1 MMITG
6 IPGLPSIHSNFR
18 PRQRA
23 PWRAGRRASW
33 RAGRVL
39 LLLAAATV
47 PTAMTVA
54 TAVAAPQAVA
64 APKAVAPPKA
74 VTVPTAVAP
83 PKTVAPPKAEAGAAG
98 PLSAPPPQPGPVGS
112 LVVELAKQR
121 ITDFD
126 RNRKMLYRQLV
137 STGLPASPTPKGDF
151 YVKTKYK
158 KTQMTG
164 RDYQIPVVENVMCL
178 GGDGLPPDSIC
189 VHPAPWQEAAGQ
201 AFGVRRSHG
210 CIRTSSATARWL
222 FGHTDVGTPV
232 TIKN

>member
-1 MMITG
+1 MVCIAMMIPG
-6 IPGLPSIHSNFR
+6 IPGLPRFR
-18 PRQRA
+18 TYFAPRQRP
-23 PWRAGRRASW
+23 PWRASW
-33 RAGRVL
+33 VL

-47 PTAMTVA
+47 PTAVPTAVA
-54 TAVAAPQAVA
+54 TAVATVVA
-64 APKAVAPPKA
+64 TP
-74 VTVPTAVAP
+74 
-83 PKTVAPPKAEAGAAG
+83 AGAAE
-98 PLSAPPPQPGPVGS
+98 PLSAPPPLPGPVGS

-121 ITDFD
+121 ITAFD
-126 RNRKMLYRQLV
+126 RNHQMLYRQLV

-151 YVKTKYK
+151 YVKAKYK

-164 RDYQIPVVENVMCL
+164 RDYQIPAVENVMCL

-222 FGHTDVGTPV
+222 FGHTDIGTPV
-232 TIKN
+232 TIQN

>member
-1 MMITG
+1 
-6 IPGLPSIHSNFR
+6 
-18 PRQRA
+18 
-23 PWRAGRRASW
+23 
-33 RAGRVL
+33 
-39 LLLAAATV
+39 
-47 PTAMTVA
+47 
-54 TAVAAPQAVA
+54 
-64 APKAVAPPKA
+64 
-74 VTVPTAVAP
+74 
-83 PKTVAPPKAEAGAAG
+83 
-98 PLSAPPPQPGPVGS
+98 VGS

-121 ITDFD
+121 ITAFD

-151 YVKTKYK
+151 SVNTKYK

-210 CIRTSSATARWL
+210 CIRTSSATALWL

-232 TIKN
+232 TIQN

>member
-1 MMITG
+1 MSRD
-6 IPGLPSIHSNFR
+6 IPGLPRFR
-18 PRQRA
+18 TFFGPRQRA
-23 PWRAGRRASW
+23 PWRAG
-33 RAGRVL
+33 GLL

-47 PTAMTVA
+47 PTA
-54 TAVAAPQAVA
+54 VAAP
-64 APKAVAPPKA
+64 
-74 VTVPTAVAP
+74 
-83 PKTVAPPKAEAGAAG
+83 AAG
-98 PLSAPPPQPGPVGS
+98 PLTAPPPPPGPVGS

-121 ITDFD
+121 ITAFD
-126 RNRKMLYRQLV
+126 RNHQMLYRQLV
-137 STGLPASPTPKGDF
+137 STGLAASPTPKGDF
-151 YVKTKYK
+151 HVKAKYK
-158 KTQMTG
+158 KTKMTG

-232 TIKN
+232 TIQN

>member
-1 MMITG
+1 MVRTAMMIPG
-6 IPGLPSIHSNFR
+6 IPGLPCFR
-18 PRQRA
+18 PCGGPIQGA
-23 PWRAGRRASW
+23 HWRAQRRPGW
-33 RAGRVL
+33 VL
-39 LLLAAATV
+39 LLLVAAT
-47 PTAMTVA
+47 
-54 TAVAAPQAVA
+54 AP
-64 APKAVAPPKA
+64 
-74 VTVPTAVAP
+74 
-83 PKTVAPPKAEAGAAG
+83 AGTAG
-98 PLSAPPPQPGPVGS
+98 PLIAPPPLPGPVGS

-121 ITDFD
+121 ITAFD
-126 RNRKMLYRQLV
+126 RNHQMLYRQLV

-151 YVKTKYK
+151 YVKSKYK
-158 KTQMTG
+158 KTKMTG

-232 TIKN
+232 TIRN

>member
-1 MMITG
+1 MVCFAMMIPG
-6 IPGLPSIHSNFR
+6 IPGLPCLRSFFG

-23 PWRAGRRASW
+23 PWRAGW
-33 RAGRVL
+33 VL

-47 PTAMTVA
+47 PTAVA
-54 TAVAAPQAVA
+54 VPMAVAVPTAVAAP
-64 APKAVAPPKA
+64 
-74 VTVPTAVAP
+74 
-83 PKTVAPPKAEAGAAG
+83 AGAAE
-98 PLSAPPPQPGPVGS
+98 PLSAPPPLPGPVGS

-121 ITDFD
+121 ITAFD
-126 RNRKMLYRQLV
+126 RNHQMLYRQLV
-137 STGLPASPTPKGDF
+137 STGVAASPTPKGDF
-151 YVKTKYK
+151 YVKAKYK
-158 KTQMTG
+158 KTKMTG

-232 TIKN
+232 TIQN

>member
-1 MMITG
+1 MVCFAMMIPG
-6 IPGLPSIHSNFR
+6 IPGLPCLRSFFG

-23 PWRAGRRASW
+23 PWRAGW
-33 RAGRVL
+33 VL

-47 PTAMTVA
+47 PTA
-54 TAVAAPQAVA
+54 VAAPMAVA
-64 APKAVAPPKA
+64 VPKAVA
-74 VTVPTAVAP
+74 VPARTA
-83 PKTVAPPKAEAGAAG
+83 E
-98 PLSAPPPQPGPVGS
+98 PLSAPPPLPGPVGS

-121 ITDFD
+121 ITAFD
-126 RNRKMLYRQLV
+126 RNHQMLYRQLV

-151 YVKTKYK
+151 YVKAKYK
-158 KTQMTG
+158 KTKMTG

-178 GGDGLPPDSIC
+178 GGEGLPLDSIC

-232 TIKN
+232 TIQN

>member
-1 MMITG
+1 MVCFAMMIRG
-6 IPGLPSIHSNFR
+6 IPGLPCFYTFFA
-18 PRQRA
+18 PRQRI
-23 PWRAGRRASW
+23 PWRAGW
-33 RAGRVL
+33 VL

-47 PTAMTVA
+47 PTAVA
-54 TAVAAPQAVA
+54 LPPAVA
-64 APKAVAPPKA
+64 
-74 VTVPTAVAP
+74 VP
-83 PKTVAPPKAEAGAAG
+83 AGAAE
-98 PLSAPPPQPGPVGS
+98 PLSAPPPLPGPVGS

-121 ITDFD
+121 ITAFD
-126 RNRKMLYRQLV
+126 RNHQMLYRQLV
-137 STGLPASPTPKGDF
+137 STGLAASPTPKGDF
-151 YVKTKYK
+151 YVKAKYK
-158 KTQMTG
+158 KTKMTG

-232 TIKN
+232 TIQN

>member
-1 MMITG
+1 MEIVCFAMMIPG
-6 IPGLPSIHSNFR
+6 IPGLPSIHSIFG

-33 RAGRVL
+33 RVGRRAGRVL
-39 LLLAAATV
+39 LLLAAATL
-47 PTAMTVA
+47 PTAVKVP
-54 TAVAAPQAVA
+54 TAVAAPQ
-64 APKAVAPPKA
+64 
-74 VTVPTAVAP
+74 
-83 PKTVAPPKAEAGAAG
+83 AEAGAAG
-98 PLSAPPPQPGPVGS
+98 PLSAPPPKPGPVGS

-121 ITDFD
+121 ITAFD

-232 TIKN
+232 TIQN

>member
-1 MMITG
+1 MEMVCIAMMIPG
-6 IPGLPSIHSNFR
+6 IPGLPCIRTFFG

-23 PWRAGRRASW
+23 PWRAGW
-33 RAGRVL
+33 VL

-47 PTAMTVA
+47 PM
-54 TAVAAPQAVA
+54 AVA
-64 APKAVAPPKA
+64 
-74 VTVPTAVAP
+74 VP
-83 PKTVAPPKAEAGAAG
+83 AENAG

-121 ITDFD
+121 ITAFD
-126 RNRKMLYRQLV
+126 RNNQMLYRQLV
-137 STGLPASPTPKGDF
+137 STGVAASPTPKGDF
-151 YVKTKYK
+151 YVKAKYK
-158 KTQMTG
+158 KTKMTG

-232 TIKN
+232 TIQH

>member
-1 MMITG
+1 MVCFAKMVPG
-6 IPGLPSIHSNFR
+6 IPGLPCLRSFFG

-23 PWRAGRRASW
+23 PWRAGW
-33 RAGRVL
+33 V

-47 PTAMTVA
+47 PTA
-54 TAVAAPQAVA
+54 VAAPMAVA
-64 APKAVAPPKA
+64 
-74 VTVPTAVAP
+74 VPTAVAVP
-83 PKTVAPPKAEAGAAG
+83 AGAAE
-98 PLSAPPPQPGPVGS
+98 PLRAPPPLPGPVGS

-121 ITDFD
+121 ITAFD
-126 RNRKMLYRQLV
+126 RNHQMLYSQLV
-137 STGLPASPTPKGDF
+137 STGVAASPTPKGDF
-151 YVKTKYK
+151 YVKAKYK
-158 KTQMTG
+158 KTKMTG

-178 GGDGLPPDSIC
+178 GGEGLPLDSIC

-232 TIKN
+232 TIQN

>member
-1 MMITG
+1 MEIVCFAMMIPG
-6 IPGLPSIHSNFR
+6 IPGLPSIHSIFG

-23 PWRAGRRASW
+23 PWRAGRLASG

-39 LLLAAATV
+39 LLLAAATL
-47 PTAMTVA
+47 PTAVTVQP
-54 TAVAAPQAVA
+54 AVAARQAA
-64 APKAVAPPKA
+64 
-74 VTVPTAVAP
+74 
-83 PKTVAPPKAEAGAAG
+83 APPKAEAGAAG

-121 ITDFD
+121 ITAFD

-232 TIKN
+232 TIQN

>member
-1 MMITG
+1 MEIVCFAMMIPG
-6 IPGLPSIHSNFR
+6 IPGLPSIHSIFG

-23 PWRAGRRASW
+23 PWRAGRLASG

-39 LLLAAATV
+39 LLLAAATL
-47 PTAMTVA
+47 PTAVKVP
-54 TAVAAPQAVA
+54 TAVAAPQ
-64 APKAVAPPKA
+64 
-74 VTVPTAVAP
+74 
-83 PKTVAPPKAEAGAAG
+83 AEAGAAG

-121 ITDFD
+121 ITAFD

-232 TIKN
+232 TIQN

>member
-1 MMITG
+1 MVCFAKMVPG
-6 IPGLPSIHSNFR
+6 IPGLPCLRSFFG

-23 PWRAGRRASW
+23 PWRAGW
-33 RAGRVL
+33 LL

-47 PTAMTVA
+47 PTA
-54 TAVAAPQAVA
+54 VAA
-64 APKAVAPPKA
+64 
-74 VTVPTAVAP
+74 PTAVAVP
-83 PKTVAPPKAEAGAAG
+83 AGAAE
-98 PLSAPPPQPGPVGS
+98 PLRAPPPLPGPVGS

-121 ITDFD
+121 ITAFD
-126 RNRKMLYRQLV
+126 RNHQMLYRQLV
-137 STGLPASPTPKGDF
+137 STGVAASPTPKGDF
-151 YVKTKYK
+151 YVKAKYK
-158 KTQMTG
+158 KTKMTG

-232 TIKN
+232 TIQN

>member
-1 MMITG
+1 MEIVCFAMMIPG
-6 IPGLPSIHSNFR
+6 IPGLPSIHSIFG

-23 PWRAGRRASW
+23 PWRAGRLASGRAGR

-39 LLLAAATV
+39 LLLAAATL
-47 PTAMTVA
+47 PTAVTVQ

-64 APKAVAPPKA
+64 PPKA
-74 VTVPTAVAP
+74 M
-83 PKTVAPPKAEAGAAG
+83 APPKAEAGAAG

-121 ITDFD
+121 ITAFD

-232 TIKN
+232 TIQN

>member
-1 MMITG
+1 MEMVCFAMMIRG
-6 IPGLPSIHSNFR
+6 IPGLPCSCTFFA
-18 PRQRA
+18 PRQRV
-23 PWRAGRRASW
+23 PWRAGW
-33 RAGRVL
+33 VL

-47 PTAMTVA
+47 PTAVA
-54 TAVAAPQAVA
+54 L
-64 APKAVAPPKA
+64 
-74 VTVPTAVAP
+74 PTAVAVP
-83 PKTVAPPKAEAGAAG
+83 AGAAE
-98 PLSAPPPQPGPVGS
+98 PLSAPPPLPGPVGS

-121 ITDFD
+121 ITAFD
-126 RNRKMLYRQLV
+126 RNHQMLYRQLV
-137 STGLPASPTPKGDF
+137 STGLAASPTPKGDF
-151 YVKTKYK
+151 YVKAKYK
-158 KTQMTG
+158 KTKMTG

-232 TIKN
+232 TIQN

>member
-1 MMITG
+1 MEMVCFAMMIRG
-6 IPGLPSIHSNFR
+6 IPGLPCFYAFFG
-18 PRQRA
+18 PRQRI
-23 PWRAGRRASW
+23 PWRAGW
-33 RAGRVL
+33 VL

-47 PTAMTVA
+47 PTAVA
-54 TAVAAPQAVA
+54 LPPAVA
-64 APKAVAPPKA
+64 
-74 VTVPTAVAP
+74 VPAGTA
-83 PKTVAPPKAEAGAAG
+83 E
-98 PLSAPPPQPGPVGS
+98 PLSAPPPLPGPVGS

-121 ITDFD
+121 ITAFD
-126 RNRKMLYRQLV
+126 RNHQMLYRQLV

-232 TIKN
+232 TIQN

>member
-1 MMITG
+1 MEMVCFAMMISG
-6 IPGLPSIHSNFR
+6 IPGLPCFYTFFG
-18 PRQRA
+18 PRQLV
-23 PWRAGRRASW
+23 PWRAGW
-33 RAGRVL
+33 VL

-47 PTAMTVA
+47 PTAVA
-54 TAVAAPQAVA
+54 LPPAVA
-64 APKAVAPPKA
+64 
-74 VTVPTAVAP
+74 VP
-83 PKTVAPPKAEAGAAG
+83 AGAAE
-98 PLSAPPPQPGPVGS
+98 PLSAPPPLPGPVGS

-121 ITDFD
+121 ITAFD
-126 RNRKMLYRQLV
+126 RNHQMLYRQLV

-232 TIKN
+232 TIQN

>member
-1 MMITG
+1 MEIVCFAMMIPG
-6 IPGLPSIHSNFR
+6 IPGLPSIHSIFG

-54 TAVAAPQAVA
+54 TAVAAPQA
-64 APKAVAPPKA
+64 
-74 VTVPTAVAP
+74 
-83 PKTVAPPKAEAGAAG
+83 EAGAAG
-98 PLSAPPPQPGPVGS
+98 PLSAPPPKPGPVGS

-121 ITDFD
+121 ITAFD

-232 TIKN
+232 TIQN

>member
-1 MMITG
+1 MVCFAMMIPG
-6 IPGLPSIHSNFR
+6 IPGLPCLRSFFG

-23 PWRAGRRASW
+23 PWRAGW
-33 RAGRVL
+33 VL

-47 PTAMTVA
+47 PTA
-54 TAVAAPQAVA
+54 VAAPMAVA
-64 APKAVAPPKA
+64 VPKAVA
-74 VTVPTAVAP
+74 VPARA
-83 PKTVAPPKAEAGAAG
+83 AE
-98 PLSAPPPQPGPVGS
+98 PLSAPPPLPGPVGS

-121 ITDFD
+121 ITAFD
-126 RNRKMLYRQLV
+126 RNHQMLYRQLV
-137 STGLPASPTPKGDF
+137 STGVAASPTPKGDF
-151 YVKTKYK
+151 YVKAKYK
-158 KTQMTG
+158 KTKMTG

-232 TIKN
+232 TIQN